1 MVKMKELT
9 DIQKKALQQFDEFAE
24 REGLSANKAAE
35 RIGVSSAVISLIKN
49 GTYAGNAGNQLDKLI
64 AYFDTK
70 SAAADVYREPDY
82 VPTSISSKVYETIR
96 SCKIKGGFSIITGHA
111 GIGKTKAVQE
121 FKRKNPVDSVVV
133 TVNPCCKSTKALLK
147 LIALQLGA
155 QLAASADD
163 LWFNVCSRL
172 HDGMVIIIDEGQL
185 LTYHGLETVR
195 SFSDFFADRGQTL
208 GVAIVGN
215 NGIRERI
222 EGKAKESY
230 RQINNRTWQRPYF
243 ETKDVQYHDIEQLFP
258 ILTADEK
265 TKELTFLHK
274 IAQSAEGIRGAVRLF
289 GNAYDSEAYDLEG
302 LANMAKFMRMDLTGI
317 GRLI

>member
-1 MVKMKELT
+1 MKELT
-9 DIQKKALQQFDEFAE
+9 DIQKKALEQFDEFVKK
-24 REGLSANKAAE
+24 EGISANKAAE
-35 RIGVSSAVISLIKN
+35 RIGISSAVISLIKS
-49 GTYAGNAGNQLDKLI
+49 GTYTGNAANQIDKII
-64 AYFDTK
+64 AYFNTK
-70 SAAADVYREPDY
+70 EAAADVYREQEY

-96 SCKIKGGFSIITGHA
+96 ACKIKGGFSIITGHA

-121 FKRKNPVDSVVV
+121 FKRQNPIDSIVV
-133 TVNPCCKSTKALLK
+133 TVNPCCKSTKSLLK

-163 LWFNVCSRL
+163 LWFNVCAKL

-185 LTYHGLETVR
+185 LTFHGLETVR
-195 SFSDFFADRGQTL
+195 SFSDYFADRGQTL

-222 EGKAKESY
+222 EGKTKDSY

-258 ILTADEK
+258 ILTSEEK

-289 GNAYDSEAYDLEG
+289 GNAYDAEAYDLEG

>member
-1 MVKMKELT
+1 MELT
-9 DIQKKALQQFDEFAE
+9 SIQKRALEQFDQLAQS
-24 REGLSANKAAE
+24 EGSANKAAIK
-35 RIGVSSAVISLIKN
+35 IGISSAAISSIKN
-49 GTYAGNAGNQLDKLI
+49 GTYAGNVKNQLDKLI

-70 SAAADVYREPDY
+70 AAAADVYQEQEY
-82 VPTSISSKVYETIR
+82 VPTSISSKVYETIKA
-96 SCKIKGGFSIITGHA
+96 CKIKGGFSIITGHA

-121 FKRKNPVDSVVV
+121 FKRQNPIDSIVV
-133 TVNPCCKSTKALLK
+133 TVNPCCKSTKSLLK

-155 QLAASADD
+155 QLATSADD
-163 LWFNVCSRL
+163 LWFNVCSKL

-185 LTYHGLETVR
+185 LTFHGLETVR
-195 SFSDFFADRGQTL
+195 SFSDYFADRGQTL

-222 EGKAKESY
+222 EGKAKDSY

-258 ILTADEK
+258 ILTAEEK

-274 IAQSAEGIRGAVRLF
+274 VAQSAEGIRGAVRLF
-289 GNAYDSEAYDLEG
+289 GNAYDAEAYDLEG
-302 LANMAKFMRMDLTGI
+302 LASMAKFMRIDLTGI
-317 GRLI
+317 GRLM

>member
-9 DIQKKALQQFDEFAE
+9 EIQKRALAQFDEFAE

-35 RIGVSSAVISLIKN
+35 RIGISSAVISLIKS
-49 GTYAGNAGNQLDKLI
+49 GTYTGNAANQLDKLI
-64 AYFDTK
+64 AYFNTK
-70 SAAADVYREPDY
+70 EAATNIYRELEY
-82 VPTSISSKVYETIR
+82 VPTSISSKIYETIR
-96 SCKIKGGFSIITGHA
+96 ACKIKGGFSIITGHA

-121 FKRKNPVDSVVV
+121 FKRKNPIDSIVV
-133 TVNPCCKSTKALLK
+133 TVNPCCKSTKSLLK

-155 QLAASADD
+155 QLATSSDD
-163 LWFNVCSRL
+163 LWFNVCAKL

-185 LTYHGLETVR
+185 LTFHGLETVR
-195 SFSDFFADRGQTL
+195 SFSDYFADRGQTL

-222 EGKAKESY
+222 EGKTKDSY

-258 ILTADEK
+258 ILTAEEK

-289 GNAYDSEAYDLEG
+289 GNAYDAEAYDLDG

-317 GRLI
+317 GRLR

>member
-1 MVKMKELT
+1 MELT
-9 DIQKKALQQFDEFAE
+9 NEQKSALEQFDRLALS
-24 REGLSANKAAE
+24 EGSANKAAA
-35 RIGVSSAVISLIKN
+35 RIGISSAAVSSIKN
-49 GTYAGNAGNQLDKLI
+49 GTYAGNVNNQLDKLI
-64 AYFDTK
+64 AYFSTK
-70 SAAADVYREPDY
+70 AAEADIYQEQEY

-96 SCKIKGGFSIITGHA
+96 ACKIKGGFSVITGHA

-121 FKRKNPVDSVVV
+121 FHKQNPIDSIVI
-133 TVNPCCKSTKALLK
+133 TVNPCCKSNKSLLK

-155 QLAASADD
+155 QLAAGADD
-163 LWFNVCSRL
+163 LWFNVCSKL
-172 HDGMVIIIDEGQL
+172 HDGMVLIIDEGQL
-185 LTYHGLETVR
+185 LTYHGLETLR
-195 SFSDFFADRGQTL
+195 SFSDYFADRGQTL

-222 EGKAKESY
+222 EGKTKDSY

-258 ILTADEK
+258 ILTEAGA

-274 IAQSAEGIRGAVRLF
+274 VAQTAEGIRGAVRLF
-289 GNAYDSEAYDLEG
+289 GNAYDAEAYDLKG
-302 LANMAKFMRMDLTGI
+302 LSDMAKFMRIDLTGI

>member
-1 MVKMKELT
+1 MKELT
-9 DIQKKALQQFDEFAE
+9 EIQKRALKQFDDFTE

-35 RIGVSSAVISLIKN
+35 RIGISSAVISLIKS
-49 GTYAGNAGNQLDKLI
+49 GTYTGNAANQIDKII
-64 AYFDTK
+64 AYFNTK
-70 SAAADVYREPDY
+70 EAAADVYREQGY

-121 FKRKNPVDSVVV
+121 FKRQNPIDSIVV

-155 QLAASADD
+155 QLAAGADD
-163 LWFNVCSRL
+163 LWFNVCSKL

-185 LTYHGLETVR
+185 LTFHGLETVR
-195 SFSDFFADRGQTL
+195 SFSDYFADRGQTL

-222 EGKAKESY
+222 EGKTKDSY

-258 ILTADEK
+258 ILTAEEK

-289 GNAYDSEAYDLEG
+289 GNAYDAEAYDLDG

-317 GRLI
+317 GMLI

>member
-1 MVKMKELT
+1 MKELT
-9 DIQKKALQQFDEFAE
+9 EIQKRALDQFDELCKAE
-24 REGLSANKAAE
+24 GISANKAAD
-35 RIGVSSAVISLIKN
+35 RIGVSSAVISLIKS
-49 GTYAGNAGNQLDKLI
+49 GTYAGNAANQLDKLI
-64 AYFDTK
+64 AYFSTK
-70 SAAADVYREPDY
+70 AAAADVYQEPEY

-96 SCKIKGGFSIITGHA
+96 ACKIKGGFSIITGHA

-121 FKRKNPVDSVVV
+121 FHRQNPIDSIVV

-147 LIALQLGA
+147 LIALQCGA
-155 QLAASADD
+155 QLAASSDD
-163 LWFNVCSRL
+163 LWFNVCAKL

-185 LTYHGLETVR
+185 LTFHGLETVR
-195 SFSDFFADRGQTL
+195 SFSDYFADRGQTL

-222 EGKAKESY
+222 EGKAKDNY

-258 ILTADEK
+258 ILTAEEK

-274 IAQSAEGIRGAVRLF
+274 VAQSAEGIRGAVRLF
-289 GNAYDSEAYDLEG
+289 GNAYDNEAYDLEG
-302 LANMAKFMRMDLTGI
+302 LAGMAKFMRMDLTGI